1 MGLEKFDPNSEPDI
15 LNPNWPEGNDDMKYG
30 DNHIRLVKTTLKNF
44 FTKFTDYKTEIG
56 NLFDGTKA
64 KEAVEADNAK
74 RFNNKDPDKYALV
87 DGDYAGL
94 RARAT
99 TKDDVGLNR
108 VNNWYPSAGPTDASA
123 DRYARAVDVKAAYDQ
138 ANYAVSKV
146 TETTTFNGI
155 GSYMLAV
162 IVEPQ
167 NIKVEPGFTIAGG
180 YLRPVGLQGRSFALQ
195 RYSPRGSTLP
205 GTWRVMGFAQKIYTE
220 TYVSLFV
227 RIA

>member
-44 FTKFTDYKTEIG
+44 FTKFNDYKTEMAK
-56 NLFDGTKA
+56 LFDGTKA
-64 KEAVEADNAK
+64 KEAKEADNAK
-74 RFNNKDPDKYALV
+74 RFNNKDPDAYALI
-87 DGDYAGL
+87 DGDYAQF

-138 ANYAVSKV
+138 ANYAVGKV

-155 GSYMLAV
+155 GSYMFAV
-162 IVEPQ
+162 VVNSN
-167 NIKVEPGFTIAGG
+167 NIRVEPGFTIAGG
-180 YLRPVGLQGRSFALQ
+180 YLKPAGIYGRSNSLQG
-195 RYSPRGSTLP
+195 YVERGGTLP
-205 GTWRVMGFAQKIYTE
+205 GTWRVMGFAQKIYSE